1 MKKKVLTL
9 LGLGLLPVTSVFA
22 EEVKPIQK
30 NKVETIEE
38 KITTVENIQ
47 GEKEKNT
54 LKEVD
59 KNETVNIENTKAKNE
74 QPKEKNNP
82 SEKVIQKTEENQKNG
97 WQLDSNGWR
106 YYKKG
111 QIVTNEWIF
120 DTKEG
125 AWYYLSKSGEYVKNA
140 WVTDYYLGSNGKM
153 LVSQWLFD
161 PSYNG
166 WYYLTKSGAY
176 ANGTWIGDYY
186 LKQYGK
192 MADAE
197 WIYDP
202 NYQSWYYLNNGGSY
216 ARSQWEGNY
225 YLYADGKMATKAWVD
240 SEKYYVDE
248 NGKWVEYVKPLN
260 TPWYFQRDSR
270 WGSEL
275 LRGITMAVSGCVPTS
290 LSMIFNG
297 FGENTTPIEVA
308 RWIIENTESMN
319 TNGYVGT
326 RAKGS
331 AAALK
336 AWGFD
341 YKVINTKEA
350 VKQALV
356 EGKTILACV
365 GQGHF
370 VRSSDGAHAIV
381 LSGYQD
387 GKTFVRDPE
396 NNGNSRWFDI
406 DDLWNQ
412 RSFDEGD
419 IELGG
424 PFMVVE
430 KVATKK

>member
-1 MKKKVLTL
+1 MKKNQQ
-9 LGLGLLPVTSVFA
+9 
-22 EEVKPIQK
+22 I
-30 NKVETIEE
+30 
-38 KITTVENIQ
+38 
-47 GEKEKNT
+47 
-54 LKEVD
+54 LKEVGE
-59 KNETVNIENTKAKNE
+59 KKLTKEIPQYKEVKEETKELKAETKGTKTTKEAKE
-74 QPKEKNNP
+74 QVGKTVQVPKEKL
-82 SEKVIQKTEENQKNG
+82 VVGKNIEIKEG
-97 WQLDSNGWR
+97 K
-106 YYKKG
+106 YYKNSTLIIK
-111 QIVTNEWIF
+111 EWIF
-120 DTKEG
+120 NEKEG
-125 AWYYLSKSGEYVKNA
+125 TWYYLSETGEVVKNV
-140 WVTDYYLGSNGKM
+140 WV
-153 LVSQWLFD
+153 
-161 PSYNG
+161 
-166 WYYLTKSGAY
+166 
-176 ANGTWIGDYY
+176 GDYY

-197 WIYDP
+197 WIYDS

-260 TPWYFQRDSR
+260 TPWYFQRDPQ
-270 WGSEL
+270 WGSEIL
-275 LRGITMAVSGCVPTS
+275 KGITMAVSGCVPTS

-341 YKVINTKEA
+341 YKVINTKED

-370 VRSSDGAHAIV
+370 VRAADGAHAIV

-396 NNGNSRWFDI
+396 NNGNSKWFDI
-406 DDLWNQ
+406 DFLWNQ

-430 KVATKK
+430 KVSTKK

>member
-1 MKKKVLTL
+1 MKKKVVAL
-9 LGLGLLPVTSVFA
+9 LGLGLLPISSVFA
-22 EEVKPIQK
+22 EEAK
-30 NKVETIEE
+30 NVETNTLTTIEE
-38 KITTVENIQ
+38 KPAN
-47 GEKEKNT
+47 
-54 LKEVD
+54 LKEVGEN
-59 KNETVNIENTKAKNE
+59 KLTKEIPQYKEVKEETKELKPETKETKTIKEKAEKTA
-74 QPKEKNNP
+74 QVPKEKL
-82 SEKVIQKTEENQKNG
+82 VVGKNIELKEG
-97 WQLDSNGWR
+97 K
-106 YYKKG
+106 YYKNSTLITKD
-111 QIVTNEWIF
+111 WIF
-120 DTKEG
+120 NEKEG
-125 AWYYLSKSGEYVKNA
+125 VWYYLSETGEVVKNA
-140 WVTDYYLGSNGKM
+140 WVGDYYLGQDGKM
-153 LVSQWLFD
+153 LSNQWLYDSF
-161 PSYNG
+161 YKG

-176 ANGTWIGDYY
+176 ANATWVGEYY

-197 WIYDP
+197 WVYDT

-225 YLYADGKMATKAWVD
+225 YLNADGKMATKAWVD

-260 TPWYFQRDSR
+260 TSWYFQRDPR
-270 WGSEL
+270 WSSEL
-275 LRGITMAVSGCVPTS
+275 LRGITMGVSGCVPTS

-341 YKVINTKEA
+341 YKVINTKED

-370 VRSSDGAHAIV
+370 VRSADGAHAIV

-419 IELGG
+419 NELGG

>member
-1 MKKKVLTL
+1 MKKKVVAL
-9 LGLGLLPVTSVFA
+9 LGLGLLPISSVFA
-22 EEVKPIQK
+22 EEAK
-30 NKVETIEE
+30 NVETNTLTTIEE
-38 KITTVENIQ
+38 KPAN
-47 GEKEKNT
+47 
-54 LKEVD
+54 LKEVGEN
-59 KNETVNIENTKAKNE
+59 KLTKEIPQYKEVKEETKELKPETKETKTTKEKAEKTA
-74 QPKEKNNP
+74 QVPKEKL
-82 SEKVIQKTEENQKNG
+82 VVGKNIELKEG
-97 WQLDSNGWR
+97 K
-106 YYKKG
+106 YYKNSTLITKD
-111 QIVTNEWIF
+111 WIF
-120 DTKEG
+120 NEKEG
-125 AWYYLSKSGEYVKNA
+125 VWYYLSETGDIVKNA
-140 WVTDYYLGSNGKM
+140 WVGDYYLGQDGKM
-153 LVSQWLFD
+153 LSNQWLYDSF
-161 PSYNG
+161 YKG

-176 ANGTWIGDYY
+176 ANATWVGEYY

-197 WIYDP
+197 WVYDT

-225 YLYADGKMATKAWVD
+225 YLNADGKMATKAWVD

-260 TPWYFQRDSR
+260 TSWYFQRDPS
-270 WGSEL
+270 WSSEL
-275 LRGITMAVSGCVPTS
+275 LRGITMGVSGCVPTS

-341 YKVINTKEA
+341 YKVINTKED

-370 VRSSDGAHAIV
+370 VRSADGAHAIV

-419 IELGG
+419 NELGG

>member
-1 MKKKVLTL
+1 MKKKVVAL
-9 LGLGLLPVTSVFA
+9 LGLGLLPISSVYA
-22 EEVKPIQK
+22 EEAK
-30 NKVETIEE
+30 NVETNTLTTIEE
-38 KITTVENIQ
+38 KPAN
-47 GEKEKNT
+47 
-54 LKEVD
+54 LKEVGEN
-59 KNETVNIENTKAKNE
+59 KLTKEISQYKEVKEETKELKPETKETKTTKEKVEKTAQVQKEKLVVGKNIEL
-74 QPKEKNNP
+74 KEGK
-82 SEKVIQKTEENQKNG
+82 
-97 WQLDSNGWR
+97 
-106 YYKKG
+106 YYKNSTLIIK
-111 QIVTNEWIF
+111 EWIF
-120 DTKEG
+120 NEKEG
-125 AWYYLSKSGEYVKNA
+125 AWYYLSETGEVVKNA
-140 WVTDYYLGSNGKM
+140 WVGDYYLGQDGKM
-153 LVSQWLFD
+153 LSNQWLYDSF
-161 PSYNG
+161 YKG

-176 ANGTWIGDYY
+176 ANATWVGDYY

-192 MADAE
+192 MADSE

-225 YLYADGKMATKAWVD
+225 YLNADGKMATKAWVD
-240 SEKYYVDE
+240 SEKYYVDGT
-248 NGKWVEYVKPLN
+248 GKWVEYVKPLN
-260 TPWYFQRDSR
+260 TPWYFQRDPQWS
-270 WGSEL
+270 SEL
-275 LRGITMAVSGCVPTS
+275 LRGITMGVSGCVPTS

-341 YKVINTKEA
+341 YKVINTKED

-370 VRSSDGAHAIV
+370 VRSADGAHAIV

-419 IELGG
+419 NELGG

>member
-1 MKKKVLTL
+1 MKKKVVAL
-9 LGLGLLPVTSVFA
+9 LGLGLLPISSVYA
-22 EEVKPIQK
+22 EEAK
-30 NKVETIEE
+30 NVEANTLTTIEE
-38 KITTVENIQ
+38 KPAN
-47 GEKEKNT
+47 
-54 LKEVD
+54 LKEVGEN
-59 KNETVNIENTKAKNE
+59 KLTKEIPQYKEVKEETKELKPETKETKTIKEKAEKTA
-74 QPKEKNNP
+74 QVPKEKL
-82 SEKVIQKTEENQKNG
+82 VVGKNIELKEG
-97 WQLDSNGWR
+97 K
-106 YYKKG
+106 YYKNSTLITKD
-111 QIVTNEWIF
+111 WIF
-120 DTKEG
+120 NEKEG
-125 AWYYLSKSGEYVKNA
+125 VWYYLSETGEVVKNA
-140 WVTDYYLGSNGKM
+140 WVGDYYLGQDGKM
-153 LVSQWLFD
+153 LSNQWLYDSF
-161 PSYNG
+161 YKG

-176 ANGTWIGDYY
+176 ANATWVGEYY

-197 WIYDP
+197 WVYDT

-225 YLYADGKMATKAWVD
+225 YLNADGKMATKAWVD

-260 TPWYFQRDSR
+260 TSWYFQRDPR
-270 WGSEL
+270 WSSEL
-275 LRGITMAVSGCVPTS
+275 LRGITMGVSGCVPTS

-341 YKVINTKEA
+341 YKVINTKED

-370 VRSSDGAHAIV
+370 VRSADGAHAIV

-419 IELGG
+419 NELGG

>member
-1 MKKKVLTL
+1 MKKKVVAL

-22 EEVKPIQK
+22 EEAK
-30 NKVETIEE
+30 NVETNKLTTIEE
-38 KITTVENIQ
+38 KPAN
-47 GEKEKNT
+47 
-54 LKEVD
+54 LKEVGEN
-59 KNETVNIENTKAKNE
+59 KLTKEIPQYKEVKEETKELKPETKETKTTKEKVEKTAQVQKEKLVVGKNIEL
-74 QPKEKNNP
+74 KEGK
-82 SEKVIQKTEENQKNG
+82 
-97 WQLDSNGWR
+97 
-106 YYKKG
+106 YYKNSTLITK
-111 QIVTNEWIF
+111 EWIF
-120 DTKEG
+120 NEKEG
-125 AWYYLSKSGEYVKNA
+125 AWYYLSENGEIVKNT
-140 WVTDYYLGSNGKM
+140 WVGDYYLGQDGKM
-153 LVSQWLFD
+153 LSNQWLYDSF
-161 PSYNG
+161 YKG

-176 ANGTWIGDYY
+176 ANATWVGDYY

-216 ARSQWEGNY
+216 ARSQWEGSY
-225 YLYADGKMATKAWVD
+225 YLNADGKMATKAWLD
-240 SEKYYVDE
+240 SEKYYVDGT
-248 NGKWVEYVKPLN
+248 GKWVEYVKPLN
-260 TPWYFQRDSR
+260 TPWYFQRDPQWS
-270 WGSEL
+270 SEL
-275 LRGITMAVSGCVPTS
+275 LRGITMGVSGCVPTS

-308 RWIIENTESMN
+308 RWISEKTEYMN
-319 TNGYVGT
+319 TNSYVGT
-326 RAKGS
+326 SAKGA

-341 YKVINTKEA
+341 YKVINTKED

-370 VRSSDGAHAIV
+370 VRAANATHAIV

-419 IELGG
+419 NELGG